1 MYKARG
7 CVKNSDRNKESLEA
21 TRPGAQ
27 GAGCN
32 SLSGG
37 VTFK

>member
-7 CVKNSDRNKESLEA
+7 CVKNNDRNEESLEA
-21 TRPGAQ
+21 TRCGAW

-32 SLSGG
+32 ALSGG